1 MTNRSRLQVRSHV
14 DLARRG
20 EFIFAVLRDGEVV
33 ATIFG
38 SREGLHI
45 VSERLADSSRN
56 KPFFFQVGDLPPG
69 YVIPLLQ
76 EGEECPWCKGAGVIA
91 AGESPRPCPVCSVG
105 QWIPWPPL
113 AGALR
118 FSPSSVLWGC
128 KTAPRSIRASSG
140 LPSVARTSRPIS
152 RGGPPGVRGDGEL
165 SSVPG
170 PSLWSMPWARDP
182 GESARPRK

>member
-14 DLARRG
+14 DPARRG
-20 EFIFAVLRDGEVV
+20 EYIFAVLRDGEVV

-105 QWIPWPPL
+105 STK
-113 AGALR
+113 G
-118 FSPSSVLWGC
+118 
-128 KTAPRSIRASSG
+128 
-140 LPSVARTSRPIS
+140 
-152 RGGPPGVRGDGEL
+152 
-165 SSVPG
+165 
-170 PSLWSMPWARDP
+170 
-182 GESARPRK
+182 